1 MYNSSDKSKGYM
13 PVSSGPNM
21 TGFDMGKTSSLMEMM
36 QTGGQTTAGGAALAR
51 ALQMRKDQKRLEQA
65 QRREADRQKRGG
77 LFGSVLGTGLG
88 LVGGAIGLGPAGV
101 ALGTA
106 LGQGIGQK
114 LGAGKSRDVN
124 TSGTVFGQ
132 QSFRDVEKASRDFT
146 RGIGKRALGQGLMA
160 GATAG
165 LTPGGGLYGQYNPL
179 TSSGQEG
186 ISRAIMGKG
195 VTGYGGTQ
203 SLFNFAKPEYLTVDS
218 IVNPEA
224 IADTGIIDRAVGIGQ
239 SFRLEDGGLIGYLEG
254 GTVMEDFDEESGVGM
269 GAGVGAGTS
278 TPQSS
283 SLENILGFE
292 LTPQQEAL
300 FQARDTSA
308 ITRGAEQLGQSLLG
322 MTGGQGLA
330 SAGTGFGAG
339 QSAISQAVEGMQQS
353 YDQGIADEAKA
364 FESQVKGTA
373 ADLIAGGAEFKVAD
387 SVPKQ
392 PPTSPPASS
401 VPNAS
406 WIREGA
412 DGRKYVWTGSQ
423 WVTG

>member
-1 MYNSSDKSKGYM
+1 
-13 PVSSGPNM
+13 
-21 TGFDMGKTSSLMEMM
+21 M
-36 QTGGQTTAGGAALAR
+36 QTGGPTTRGGAALAR
-51 ALQMRKDQKRLEQA
+51 ALQMRSDQERLDEI
-65 QRREADRQKRGG
+65 RREEAERQKKGG
-77 LFGSVLGTGLG
+77 LFGSIASTAGGLLGA
-88 LVGGAIGLGPAGV
+88 VIGGPAG
-101 ALGTA
+101 AA
-106 LGQGIGQK
+106 I
-114 LGAGKSRDVN
+114 GAGLGKGLGERFGAGEARDYD
-124 TSGTVFGQ
+124 TSDTVFSQ
-132 QSFRDVEKASRDFT
+132 QSFRDVDEASEEFSE
-146 RGIGKRALGQGLMA
+146 GILGRSLLA
-160 GATAG
+160 GAQAGLTAG

-186 ISRAIMGKG
+186 ISKAIMGKG

-203 SLFNFAKPEYLTVDS
+203 SLFSFADPQYANVSVGPISGPVTFDASQYSDLFPSFQESIGGNLTS
-218 IVNPEA
+218 
-224 IADTGIIDRAVGIGQ
+224 GIGL
-239 SFRLEDGGLIGYLEG
+239 FEDGGLIGYEVG
-254 GTVMEDFDEESGVGM
+254 GITDEDEESGVGM
-269 GAGVGAGTS
+269 GAGVGAGAVAPTS
-278 TPQSS
+278 QSS

-308 ITRGAEQLGQSLLG
+308 ITRGAEQLGQGLLG

-373 ADLIAGGAEFKVAD
+373 ADLISGGAEFKVAD

-406 WIREGA
+406 WMRQGA
-412 DGRKYVWTGSQ
+412 DGRKYVWTGSE

>member
-1 MYNSSDKSKGYM
+1 MHNSSNKSKGYM
-13 PVSSGPNM
+13 PVPSGPNM

-51 ALQMRKDQKRLEQA
+51 ALQMQKDQKRLERA
-65 QRREADRQKRGG
+65 QRREADRQKKGG

-179 TSSGQEG
+179 TSSGREG
-186 ISRAIMGKG
+186 IKAGLQGLG
-195 VTGYGGTQ
+195 VTGYTEGQG
-203 SLFNFAKPEYLTVDS
+203 LFGFGRPLYEGSDVPLTYAGSPTFFDKAAKSVRGFL
-218 IVNPEA
+218 
-224 IADTGIIDRAVGIGQ
+224 G
-239 SFRLEDGGLIGYLEG
+239 LEDGGLIGYLEG
-254 GTVMEDFDEESGVGM
+254 GLTGSMGSGGQDNEENLS
-269 GAGVGAGTS
+269 
-278 TPQSS
+278 
-283 SLENILGFE
+283 NIEEMLGFE

-308 ITRGAEQLGQSLLG
+308 ITRGAEQLGQGLLG

-373 ADLIAGGAEFKVAD
+373 AELIGGGAEFKTAGL
-387 SVPKQ
+387 Q
-392 PPTSPPASS
+392 PPTTTPSGVASFGK
-401 VPNAS
+401 VETGP
-406 WIREGA
+406 
-412 DGRKYVWTGSQ
+412 DGRQYIWLGDDKGWNFVGDL
-423 WVTG
+423 

>member
-1 MYNSSDKSKGYM
+1 
-13 PVSSGPNM
+13 
-21 TGFDMGKTSSLMEMM
+21 MEMM

-132 QSFRDVEKASRDFT
+132 QSFRDVEQASRD
-146 RGIGKRALGQGLMA
+146 LGGS
-160 GATAG
+160 
-165 LTPGGGLYGQYNPL
+165 P
-179 TSSGQEG
+179 S
-186 ISRAIMGKG
+186 
-195 VTGYGGTQ
+195 
-203 SLFNFAKPEYLTVDS
+203 
-218 IVNPEA
+218 
-224 IADTGIIDRAVGIGQ
+224 VGMK
-239 SFRLEDGGLIGYLEG
+239 DGGLIGYEVG
-254 GTVMEDFDEESGVGM
+254 GITDEDEESGVGM

-278 TPQSS
+278 TSQSS

-373 ADLIAGGAEFKVAD
+373 ADLIGGGAEFKVAD

-392 PPTSPPASS
+392 PPTSPPAST

-406 WIREGA
+406 WIRQGA
-412 DGRKYVWTGSQ
+412 DGRKYVWTGSE

>member
-1 MYNSSDKSKGYM
+1 MYNSSNKSKGYM

-51 ALQMRKDQKRLEQA
+51 ALQMQKDQKRLERA
-65 QRREADRQKRGG
+65 QRREADRQKKGG

-186 ISRAIMGKG
+186 ISKAIMGKG

-203 SLFNFAKPEYLTVDS
+203 SLFSFADPQYANVSVGPLTVLGGS
-218 IVNPEA
+218 PS
-224 IADTGIIDRAVGIGQ
+224 VGMK
-239 SFRLEDGGLIGYLEG
+239 DGGLIGYLEG
-254 GTVMEDFDEESGVGM
+254 GTVIEDFDEESGVGM

-392 PPTSPPASS
+392 PPTSPPTSS

-412 DGRKYVWTGSQ
+412 DGRKYVWTGSE